1 MGQYTKPFS
10 PRITANFS
18 RPADNVAYQAGD
30 AIANSTTAASVVPIT
45 FALERTSGILTG
57 ARCVVTPAS
66 GNLVIAAL
74 DFDLLLFRPESSI
87 PFAAGSYAADNAAM
101 TISAAAMRE
110 LVAVIR
116 FSASNWRSPAGST
129 SVAGVSGYQAQAMAS
144 TRPYAPFNIDNL
156 CSPSLTPSYPNGYL
170 LGVVQAQGAWT
181 PTGVVNRFDFALDIS
196 HD

>member
-1 MGQYTKPFS
+1 MACCLLESASKFQRVPSRPPLTLPSSSLSLLRPS
-10 PRITANFS
+10 PRPLVLLSA
-18 RPADNVAYQAGD
+18 RAACAVLRDALGMVGEAVAVCAELQ
-30 AIANSTTAASVVPIT
+30 
-45 FALERTSGILTG
+45 
-57 ARCVVTPAS
+57 
-66 GNLVIAAL
+66 
-74 DFDLLLFRPESSI
+74 
-87 PFAAGSYAADNAAM
+87 
-101 TISAAAMRE
+101 RE